1 MKKVII
7 DTNTLISFVTDRN
20 ISQQK
25 KSGEIFEE
33 ASRLKLTV
41 LCHQN
46 VLTEFV
52 YVMEKIYKTSK
63 EKINEIISDFI
74 LMPGIELIHEVDM
87 KRVLKLWPTEI
98 PDYGDA
104 LLTALCKQTKNSTIA
119 TFDRKFKSALKKQSL
134 LIYQF

>member
-25 KSGEIFEE
+25 KSEALFEE

-52 YVMEKIYKTSK
+52 YVMEKIYKTRK

-74 LMPGIELIHEVDM
+74 LMPGMELIHEVEM
-87 KRVLKLWPTEI
+87 KDVLKLWPTEI
-98 PDYGDA
+98 HDYGDA
-104 LLTALCKQTKNSTIA
+104 LLAAFCKQTKNSSIA
-119 TFDRKFKSALKKQSL
+119 TFDLKFQNAIKKRSL
-134 LIYQF
+134 PIYLF